1 MTQEQAFDVVGKLG
15 VFELRKF
22 HPCVIAEVTVVGN
35 FESAGSSGFGPLFR
49 YIAGANYSKTKVA
62 MTSPVV
68 HEPGARL
75 DVTQPTRE
83 SDVGNEHTIGFVMP
97 ARYSDASQLPVPDDA
112 HVVLRN
118 SAEELALVDR
128 FSGRWSHAIFLA
140 RLQNLT
146 IAAEKGGYHIAGPAR
161 FARFNPPWTPSFM
174 RRNEIQLPITST

>member
-15 VFELRKF
+15 IFELRRY
-22 HPCVIAEVTVVGN
+22 HPCVIAEVSVVGN
-35 FESAGSSGFGPLFR
+35 FESAGSTGFGPLFR
-49 YIAGANYSKTKVA
+49 YIAGANHSKTKVA

-75 DVTQPTRE
+75 DVTQPARE
-83 SDVGNEHTIGFVMP
+83 SDMGKQHTIGFVMP

-128 FSGRWSHAIFLA
+128 FTGRWSHDIYVT

-146 IAAEKGGYHIAGPAR
+146 RAAEESGYRSAGPAR
-161 FARFNPPWTPSFM
+161 LARFNPPWTPSFM
-174 RRNEIQLPITST
+174 RRNEIQLPLASN